1 MNHQSFERW
10 LYEGETI
17 EEGHPQMLAPAPGFA
32 ARWKDR
38 WDLERLR
45 AERRRALGL
54 GILSAL
60 ILLLL
65 SYLIA
70 QQAQPLLEA
79 PWDWVAG
86 LVRRM
91 TDTFATFVVALRVG
105 SGLVR
110 VTPPTLWAAFA
121 ASCSL
126 LALSAVLALNRIFAQ
141 QGVLR

>member
-1 MNHQSFERW
+1 MNHQSFEQW
-10 LYEGETI
+10 LYEGKTPED
-17 EEGHPQMLAPAPGFA
+17 GQPQMLAPAPGFA

-38 WDLERLR
+38 WELERLR
-45 AERRRALGL
+45 AERRRALAL

-60 ILLLL
+60 ALLLL
-65 SYLIA
+65 SYLLA
-70 QQAQPLLEA
+70 QQTLPLVEA
-79 PWDWVAG
+79 PWEWVAG

-91 TDTFATFVVALRVG
+91 TDAFATFLVALRVG
-105 SGLVR
+105 GGLLR

>member
-1 MNHQSFERW
+1 MNHQSIERW
-10 LYEGETI
+10 LYEGEAP
-17 EEGHPQMLAPAPGFA
+17 EESQTEMLAPAPGFV
-32 ARWKDR
+32 ARWMDR
-38 WDLERLR
+38 WDVERLR

-70 QQAQPLLEA
+70 QQTLPLVQS
-79 PWDWVAG
+79 PWEWVAG

-91 TDTFATFVVALRVG
+91 TDGFATFVVALRVG
-105 SGLVR
+105 GGLVR
-110 VTPPTLWAAFA
+110 ATPPTLWAAFA